1 MVLTKS
7 LNTISQRSPG
17 KKARTKR
24 KKGIH
29 YRVYKRRIKKTDRE
43 RKAQDEKI
51 KDLLQHLIHRIQK

>member
-17 KKARTKR
+17 KARTKR